1 MLLSS
6 GAISLRLKVDE
17 ERKILD
23 SQIGVL
29 HERLKVQATEHELLL
44 QKLQQAKKD
53 LNGKFACSHFSCDH
67 WYLSYRRD
75 SVICLS

>member
-1 MLLSS
+1 ML
-6 GAISLRLKVDE
+6 SLHLKVDE

-29 HERLKVQATEHELLL
+29 HERLKVQATEHEILL

-53 LNGKFACSHFSCDH
+53 LNGKFASTLFSCGN
-67 WYLSYRRD
+67 
-75 SVICLS
+75 